1 MFPVQT
7 KAFKNLLSNLQM
19 FIWMGVRALAIPCR
33 QCSARDWAWLDCP
46 KLLRTT
52 PFRMPTNPSC
62 VFTYP
67 TTGLCWRT
75 IHSPMWCWRK
85 CRTLSIRFA
94 LWSPQWTPTL
104 SLQWPELEP
113 LEGDS
118 GKDVRWSTA
127 LEATVRIRK
136 CPSLL
141 WQCTWWS
148 LVHYIRVICRSL
160 GDNNIGE
167 IKPGSFSGLPR
178 LEWFFLQDNKLTKF
192 PLEDLAN
199 SSDSLVWLNFTNNY
213 LRLDEDG
220 GQSFPQ
226 LNRLWDL

>member
-1 MFPVQT
+1 MS
-7 KAFKNLLSNLQM
+7 LSVAVHL
-19 FIWMGVRALAIPCR
+19 V
-33 QCSARDWAWLDCP
+33 
-46 KLLRTT
+46 
-52 PFRMPTNPSC
+52 
-62 VFTYP
+62 V
-67 TTGLCWRT
+67 
-75 IHSPMWCWRK
+75 
-85 CRTLSIRFA
+85 
-94 LWSPQWTPTL
+94 
-104 SLQWPELEP
+104 
-113 LEGDS
+113 
-118 GKDVRWSTA
+118 
-127 LEATVRIRK
+127 
-136 CPSLL
+136 
-141 WQCTWWS
+141 WS

-167 IKPGSFSGLPR
+167 IKPGSFSGLSR